1 MAELLELYMKPDEEY
16 YYANDFASRFLPI
29 MGPRAS
35 CPDPAW
41 PRLHPDVEKC
51 IEEVR

>member
-1 MAELLELYMKPDEEY
+1 MRPEEEY
-16 YYANDFASRFLPI
+16 YYANDFEHRFLPL

-41 PRLHPDVEKC
+41 PTIHPDVEKA
-51 IEEVR
+51 IAEVK